1 MRHVLFE
8 MYFITDHMIQTNMY
22 ICQLYYNYSSQRNG
36 NVYSELTSCRHIVSE
51 DNNVFVVVVVV
62 VVVIVVGTYI
72 VYQILVYVCQFL
84 NNIID

>member
-1 MRHVLFE
+1 
-8 MYFITDHMIQTNMY
+8 
-22 ICQLYYNYSSQRNG
+22 
-36 NVYSELTSCRHIVSE
+36 VSE
-51 DNNVFVVVVVV
+51 DNNVFVVVVVVV